1 MQTRGHGGRRDGPVF
16 GAGGRREG
24 HVLGGVFRPRFS
36 GRIWRFLHARLGV
49 VLVGRIA
56 RYIDGVP
63 IVQLWDWLTP
73 RRHDVVPGG
82 RIDDS
87 DGSDD
92 SDASDDR
99 SDDSAVVRIC
109 YDEAIP
115 AGGPARIPDWQGLA
129 HWGASYFTDHYGG
142 VRQGCDSSETTHSS
156 DSDDYGRP
164 RPARPRG
171 FRVAHR
177 RRVAAHALEEMLRE
191 LRAVRGFREVLRA
204 FRALRAAGA
213 LDGRDAS
220 PDLDASDD

>member
-16 GAGGRREG
+16 GTGGRREG

-36 GRIWRFLHARLGV
+36 ARLWRFLHARLGV

-56 RYIDGVP
+56 RFIDGVP

-73 RRHDVVPGG
+73 RRFDVVPGG
-82 RIDDS
+82 AIDDS
-87 DGSDD
+87 DGSAD

-99 SDDSAVVRIC
+99 SADSAVVRIC

-115 AGGPARIPDWQGLA
+115 AGGPARIPYWQGLT

-142 VRQGCDSSETTHSS
+142 VRAGCDSSETTHSS
-156 DSDDYGRP
+156 DSDDYGAP

-171 FRVAHR
+171 SRAAR
-177 RRVAAHALEEMLRE
+177 RRRRAFYALEDMLRD
-191 LRAVRGFREVLRA
+191 LRALRGFREVLRA
-204 FRALRAAGA
+204 FRALRAAAARPSAG
-213 LDGRDAS
+213 
-220 PDLDASDD
+220 

>member
-1 MQTRGHGGRRDGPVF
+1 MHPRHGGRRDGPVF

-87 DGSDD
+87 DSRDDSDD
-92 SDASDDR
+92 SDDRDDSDDSDDR
-99 SDDSAVVRIC
+99 SDDSAIARIC

-115 AGGPARIPDWQGLA
+115 AGGPARIPYFENLPNWT
-129 HWGASYFTDHYGG
+129 ASYFSDHWGG
-142 VRQGCDSSETTHSS
+142 VRAGCDSSETAHSS
-156 DSDDYGRP
+156 DSEDYGMP

-171 FRVAHR
+171 SRAARR
-177 RRVAAHALEEMLRE
+177 RRVALRALQEMLRA
-191 LRAVRGFREVLRA
+191 LRALRGFREVLRA
-204 FRALRAAGA
+204 FRALRAVGARPSAG
-213 LDGRDAS
+213 
-220 PDLDASDD
+220 

>member
-1 MQTRGHGGRRDGPVF
+1 MQVRGNGGRREGPVL

-24 HVLGGVFRPRFS
+24 RVLGGVFRPRFS
-36 GRIWRFLHARLGV
+36 GRIWRFLRARLGV
-49 VLVGRIA
+49 VLVGSIA
-56 RYIDGVP
+56 RFVDGVP

-73 RRHDVVPGG
+73 RRYDVDPGAE
-82 RIDDS
+82 
-87 DGSDD
+87 SDD
-92 SDASDDR
+92 SD
-99 SDDSAVVRIC
+99 DSGNDSIARIC
-109 YDEAIP
+109 YDETIP
-115 AGGPARIPDWQGLA
+115 AGGPARIPYWQGLA

-213 LDGRDAS
+213 LEGRDAS
-220 PDLDASDD
+220 LDIDASDD

>member
-24 HVLGGVFRPRFS
+24 YVLGGVFRPRFS
-36 GRIWRFLHARLGV
+36 ARIWRFLHAKLGV

-56 RYIDGVP
+56 RFIDGVP

-73 RRHDVVPGG
+73 RRFDVVPGG

-115 AGGPARIPDWQGLA
+115 AGGPARIPYWQGLA

-156 DSDDYGRP
+156 DSDDYGAP

-171 FRVAHR
+171 FRAAHR
-177 RRVAAHALEEMLRE
+177 RRVAVRELEEMLRH
-191 LRAVRGFREVLRA
+191 LRAVRGVREVLRA

-213 LDGRDAS
+213 RHSAG
-220 PDLDASDD
+220 

>member
-1 MQTRGHGGRRDGPVF
+1 MQARGHGGRRDGPVF

-24 HVLGGVFRPRFS
+24 YVLGGVFRPRFS
-36 GRIWRFLHARLGV
+36 ARIWRFLHAKLGV

-56 RYIDGVP
+56 RFIDGVP

-73 RRHDVVPGG
+73 RRFDVVPGG

-142 VRQGCDSSETTHSS
+142 VRAGCESSETTHSS
-156 DSDDYGRP
+156 DSDDYGAP

-171 FRVAHR
+171 SRAARR
-177 RRVAAHALEEMLRE
+177 RRVAIRALQDMLRE
-191 LRAVRGFREVLRA
+191 RRAVRGFREVLRA
-204 FRALRAAGA
+204 FRALRAAAARPSAG
-213 LDGRDAS
+213 
-220 PDLDASDD
+220 

>member
-36 GRIWRFLHARLGV
+36 ARIWRFLHARLGV

-73 RRHDVVPGG
+73 RRFDVVPGG
-82 RIDDS
+82 AIDDS

-92 SDASDDR
+92 SDDR
-99 SDDSAVVRIC
+99 SDDAAIVRIC

-142 VRQGCDSSETTHSS
+142 VRAGCDSSETTHSS
-156 DSDDYGRP
+156 DSDWHGAP

-171 FRVAHR
+171 SRAAR
-177 RRVAAHALEEMLRE
+177 RRRAAIRTLEEMLRE

-213 LDGRDAS
+213 LEGRDAS
-220 PDLDASDD
+220 PDIDASDD